1 MIHLCL
7 YVYYKWGIP
16 PEFRNSLYMHV
27 LVNGVDEMKGLQS
40 KNNYEV
46 TFPRTYDEDQTFML
60 NNESS

>member
-7 YVYYKWGIP
+7 YVYYTWGTP
-16 PEFRNSLYMHV
+16 PEFRNSLCMHV
-27 LVNGVDEMKGLQS
+27 LVNRVDEMKGLQS

-60 NNESS
+60 NNEYS